1 MNTNNE
7 AALRGQCVGCQT
19 ACVDTANTRL
29 EPIGVLSLLVEGAY
43 VVLALKVLAQG
54 YASGHDEPRLTIAR

>member
-7 AALRGQCVGCQT
+7 ATLRGQCVGCQ
-19 ACVDTANTRL
+19 AARVDTANTWL

-43 VVLALKVLAQG
+43 VVLAQG
-54 YASGHDEPRLTIAR
+54 YVSGHNEPRLTAAR